1 MHTLLSCLLIWR
13 GLPGVTLV
21 ILSGLPL
28 IMHMVR
34 AASLS
39 AGSRDSVRERREREE
54 EEGGKEGGEGE
65 RREGREEEEKG
76 ERRKG
81 QEGQE

>member
-1 MHTLLSCLLIWR
+1 MIGR

-28 IMHMVR
+28 IIHIVR

-39 AGSRDSVRERREREE
+39 AGSKDSVRERERREKEGKEGERGERVEREE
-54 EEGGKEGGEGE
+54 
-65 RREGREEEEKG
+65 RGRGEKG
-76 ERRKG
+76 RK
-81 QEGQE
+81 

>member
-1 MHTLLSCLLIWR
+1 MHTLLSCLLIRR

-39 AGSRDSVRERREREE
+39 AGSRDSVRERRER
-54 EEGGKEGGEGE
+54 
-65 RREGREEEEKG
+65 REGREKG
-76 ERRKG
+76 ERGRGGKG
-81 QEGQE
+81 REGKRVNTYCKVYPVGVS

>member
-1 MHTLLSCLLIWR
+1 MHTLLSCLLIQR

-28 IMHMVR
+28 IMHIVR

-39 AGSRDSVRERREREE
+39 AGSRDSVRERRE
-54 EEGGKEGGEGE
+54 
-65 RREGREEEEKG
+65 GREKG
-76 ERRKG
+76 ERGRGGKG
-81 QEGQE
+81 REGKRVNTYCKVYPVGVS